1 MNPVRLNI
9 QPQGLSLPQIQGNKV
24 LQSAEGTNAQTF
36 KDTLADFVSSVNDLQ
51 TKAADTQTNF
61 LKGEITD
68 VHQVMIAVEQ
78 ASVSFELL
86 MEIRNKLLESYQQ
99 IMRMP
104 M

>member
-9 QPQGLSLPQIQGNKV
+9 QPQEVTLLDTKPMTQPVEKPAGK
-24 LQSAEGTNAQTF
+24 F
-36 KDTLADFVSSVNDLQ
+36 KDVLSEFVDSVNSLQ
-51 TKAADTQTNF
+51 KQASATEQSF
-61 LKGEITD
+61 LKGEVSD
-68 VHQVMIAVEQ
+68 VHQVMIAVEE
-78 ASVSFELL
+78 ASVAFELL